1 MIFNVQRELNYMYKP
16 EFLDIGRSKFEH
28 KKKLLYPTKTFSKLW
43 SKKQNNEGDVNR
55 KMSS

>member
-28 KKKLLYPTKTFSKLW
+28 KKNYYIQQKRLASCDRKSKITKVT
-43 SKKQNNEGDVNR
+43 
-55 KMSS
+55 